1 LDHPNIVKLLDV
13 VETNHHLNIIM
24 EYLPG
29 ASLGASLRQQPHQ
42 KFAEATCR
50 QIVRELA
57 GALRYLH

>member
-1 LDHPNIVKLLDV
+1 